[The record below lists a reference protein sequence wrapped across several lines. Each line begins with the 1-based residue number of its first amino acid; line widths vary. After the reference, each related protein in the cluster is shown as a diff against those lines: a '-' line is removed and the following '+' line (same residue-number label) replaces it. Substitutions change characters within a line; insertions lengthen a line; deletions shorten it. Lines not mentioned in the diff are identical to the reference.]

1 MSPQQQIK
9 NNKPKADSSVTV
21 SIMDLAPV
29 TILVPADLEVDDP
42 AFIQNVALEA
52 LTLYKRKIKGIDP
65 TIVVP

>member
-1 MSPQQQIK
+1 MSPHQQIK